1 MGIRLHDGS
10 RIGVVGGGPAG
21 SLCAYFLLTFARR
34 MDLHLCLDIYEPR
47 DFTQTGPDGCNMCG
61 GIVSESLVQ
70 ALAVEGIGLPPSVV
84 QRGIDSYVLCTVGN
98 RVRIDMPSKE
108 KRIAAVHRGG
118 GPRDLRE
125 VKWGGLDGYLLTRA
139 RELGAVVVPARV
151 SDVGWDNG
159 RPQVHLQNTSY
170 TYDLL
175 IGASGVNSA
184 GWQLYE
190 KLGLRSRRP
199 DTTRAYITELPMGEE
214 SITRHFGSSMHV
226 FLLDIPR
233 LDFASHHSEGGLPH
247 GVPPGTGRR
256 PGADHRL
263 LQQPRGQKLLSR
275 RLESGPRHLP
285 LRSEDQ
291 RAGGDGPLHGSGGP
305 RGGLRRD
312 PPVQGWNWSSLP
324 HRQGRRQNGNLQRR
338 ICPRLSPSLLAP
350 LSVHRWRQP
359 FRSADLRHHPPDQG
373 HRAAA
378 ARCDADGGAGAGRAG
393 RGQAHEHRAVG
404 PVYR

>member
-34 MDLHLCLDIYEPR
+34 MDLNLCLDIYEPR

-70 ALAVEGIGLPPSVV
+70 ALAGEGIGLPPSVV
-84 QRGIDSYVLCTVGN
+84 QRGIDSYVLCTAGN
-98 RVRIDMPSKE
+98 RVRIDTPSKE

-184 GWQLYE
+184 GW
-190 KLGLRSRRP
+190 
-199 DTTRAYITELPMGEE
+199 
-214 SITRHFGSSMHV
+214 
-226 FLLDIPR
+226 
-233 LDFASHHSEGGLPH
+233 
-247 GVPPGTGRR
+247 
-256 PGADHRL
+256 
-263 LQQPRGQKLLSR
+263 
-275 RLESGPRHLP
+275 
-285 LRSEDQ
+285 
-291 RAGGDGPLHGSGGP
+291 
-305 RGGLRRD
+305 
-312 PPVQGWNWSSLP
+312 
-324 HRQGRRQNGNLQRR
+324 
-338 ICPRLSPSLLAP
+338 
-350 LSVHRWRQP
+350 
-359 FRSADLRHHPPDQG
+359 
-373 HRAAA
+373 
-378 ARCDADGGAGAGRAG
+378 
-393 RGQAHEHRAVG
+393 
-404 PVYR
+404 